1 MKSFFK
7 ILNFLKKKYGSLSNW
22 GKIFLFVITLLVILS
37 FFKKSSSNS
46 QEGFI
51 QKESFVQKTGSDVYD
66 DFYADIYDYLVYS
79 DLKNEYE
86 LGEIINKTS
95 PTSESIILDIGSGT
109 GHHVGA
115 LSKDNLNVIGIDK
128 SEAMVKKAKDNYP
141 SAKFKTGDG
150 NDSRLFNA
158 NSFTHILSMYFTI
171 YYFKNKHEFFE
182 NCYKWLKP
190 GGFLVIHL
198 VNKDMFDPILPP
210 GNPLLFVSPQK
221 YAKKRITRTKVA
233 FTDFAYESEFKLDE
247 NNKNICYFI
256 EKFKNKENNQSRK
269 NEHIL
274 YMDSQEA
281 ILTTA
286 QETGFILEAQADL
299 IKSQYE
305 YQYLYF
311 LIKPS

>member
-1 MKSFFK
+1 M
-7 ILNFLKKKYGSLSNW
+7 SNW

-150 NDSRLFNA
+150 NDSRLFDP

-247 NNKNICYFI
+247 NNKNICYFV
-256 EKFKNKENNQSRK
+256 EKFKNKNNNQSRK
-269 NEHIL
+269 NEHLL
-274 YMDSQEA
+274 YMDSQES

>member
-1 MKSFFK
+1 
-7 ILNFLKKKYGSLSNW
+7 LSNW
-22 GKIFLFVITLLVILS
+22 AKIFIFIVLILIILS
-37 FFKKSSSNS
+37 FFKKPYSQS

-51 QKESFVQKTGSDVYD
+51 QKESFVQKTGSEVYD

-86 LGEIINKTS
+86 LGEIINKTT
-95 PTSESIILDIGSGT
+95 PTLESIILDIGSGT
-109 GHHVGA
+109 GHHVGS
-115 LSKDNLNVIGIDK
+115 LSRDNLNVIGIDV
-128 SEAMVKKAKDNYP
+128 SDAMVKKSKENYP
-141 SAKFKTGDG
+141 SANFKTGDA
-150 NDSRLFNA
+150 NNSDLFQPNT
-158 NSFTHILSMYFTI
+158 FTHILSMYFTI
-171 YYFKNKHEFFE
+171 YYFKNKHDFFE
-182 NCYKWLKP
+182 NCYRWLKP

-221 YAKKRITRTKVA
+221 YAKKRITKTKIA
-233 FTDFAYESEFKLDE
+233 FTDFSYESEFKLDE